1 MAFDFFSKN
10 GEILAMAE
18 ASIPLSNIEYAYGFG
33 VYETIRVVHGK
44 SIFLQEHLRRLL
56 KSAETIELAH
66 ALTEENIGE
75 WIGALLRKINADTC
89 NLKLLLIGGRTSE
102 QATLWILPLAP
113 LFPDKKLFRDGISVV
128 TMQHERFLPHAK
140 TLNMLPSYL
149 FYRKAKEAGCY
160 DALLVDRNGNLTEGT
175 RTNLLAMKNRTILSP
190 PTKDIL
196 EGVMRANVLSIA
208 KKNGYE
214 FREEHIPLNDI
225 QSYDGL
231 FLTSTSSK
239 ILPISRI
246 DGTTIGIPEALKEL
260 MNVFDAYLETIY
272 AQ

>member
-10 GEILAMAE
+10 GTILDMAE
-18 ASIPLSNIEYAYGFG
+18 AAIPLSNIEYAYGFG

-44 SIFLQEHLRRLL
+44 SIFLQEHLKRLL

-66 ALTEENIGE
+66 ALTEEKISE
-75 WIGALLRKINADTC
+75 WISTLLLKINADTC
-89 NLKLLLIGGRTSE
+89 NLKLLLIGGRTPE

-113 LFPDKKLFRDGISVV
+113 LFPDKKLFRDGISVITV
-128 TMQHERFLPHAK
+128 SHERFLPHAK

-160 DALLVDRNGNLTEGT
+160 DALLVDRNENLTEGT
-175 RTNLLAMKNRTILSP
+175 RTNLLAIKNRVIISP

-196 EGVMRANVLSIA
+196 EGVMRNNVLSIA
-208 KKNGYE
+208 KKHGYE
-214 FREEHIPLNDI
+214 FREEPIPIKDI

-239 ILPISRI
+239 ILPINRI
-246 DGTTIGIPEALKEL
+246 DNTIINIPEALKEL
-260 MNVFDAYLETIY
+260 MGYFDEYLEEIY
-272 AQ
+272 R